1 MCSWDPLTIRVNNVR
16 LAWCLNSVLNV
27 KALLGAFNQEKAL
40 VVIVKTDCETNGSFH
55 STILNIRPVI
65 ARPRGDIGDP
75 VKHSNIADSLAHWP
89 APRTLTST
97 I

>member
-1 MCSWDPLTIRVNNVR
+1 MK
-16 LAWCLNSVLNV
+16 VLV
-27 KALLGAFNQEKAL
+27 GAFNQEKAL
-40 VVIVKTDCETNGSFH
+40 VGTFSVIVKTDCETDGSFH

>member
-1 MCSWDPLTIRVNNVR
+1 M
-16 LAWCLNSVLNV
+16 
-27 KALLGAFNQEKAL
+27 KALVGAFNQEKAL
-40 VVIVKTDCETNGSFH
+40 VGAFSVIVKTDSETNGSFH

-75 VKHSNIADSLAHWP
+75 GKHSNIADSLAHWP